1 MNLDIHLDS
10 GNTVSRSR
18 YLKVHIAEEILKTL
32 YIGKYQILIIALSGN
47 QTAGNSRNRLSD
59 RYTGRHQGH
68 AGCTGGS
75 HGSGTVRL
83 HGLGNGTNRIGE
95 LFYRRKHRNQSLLSK
110 STVSDFSSSRPSG
123 SLCFTYGISR
133 EVILV

>member
-18 YLKVHIAEEILKTL
+18 YLKVHIAEEILEPL
-32 YIGKYQILIIALSGN
+32 NIGKYQILVIALSGN
-47 QTAGNSRNRLSD
+47 QTAGNSRNRLSN
-59 RYTGRHQGH
+59 RNTGSHQGH
-68 AGCTGGS
+68 AGCAGGS
-75 HGSGTVRL
+75 HGGGTVGL
-83 HGLGNGTNRIGE
+83 HGLRNGTDCIGE

-110 STVSDFSSSRPSG
+110 SAVSDFSSSRPSG